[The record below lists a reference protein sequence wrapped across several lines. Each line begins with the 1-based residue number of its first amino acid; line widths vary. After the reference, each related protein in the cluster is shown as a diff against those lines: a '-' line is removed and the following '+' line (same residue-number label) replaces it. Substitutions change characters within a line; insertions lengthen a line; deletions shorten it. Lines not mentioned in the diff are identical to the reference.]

1 VSDFDP
7 IKALREEISGM
18 ADLAGDVVRQS
29 REAQAQMIEAEAR
42 YNRLVKLDAFM
53 RDMLKRMHEKLQ
65 AMETALENVAK
76 GG

>member
-1 VSDFDP
+1 MSDFDP